1 MKHLLTILAIA
12 LSLQV
17 NAQERVQLSGKFHA
31 VQRADSV
38 RLTIWAMGDLIADQ
52 VYTGRFYS
60 VTLGSHTVYTIR
72 FASGAKE
79 KVCTVHTA
87 NMNHDSV
94 ILDVDF
100 SINSEAIIKKTNSN
114 RSRYA
119 VETIDAKGNFN
130 ETEYDQPKTGDNR
143 R

>member
-1 MKHLLTILAIA
+1 MKALIAILALA
-12 LSLQV
+12 CCLSA
-17 NAQERVQLSGKFHA
+17 NAQERVQLSGKFHS

-38 RLTIWAMGDLIADQ
+38 RLTIWAMGERVADQ

-60 VTLGSHTVYTIR
+60 VTLGAHPVYTIR
-72 FASGAKE
+72 FASGTKE
-79 KVCTVHTA
+79 KICTVHTV

-100 SINSEAIIKKTNSN
+100 SITSEAVIKKPNSN
-114 RSRYA
+114 RSRYL

-130 ETEYDQPKTGDNR
+130 TVEYDQPNTGDNR